1 MAENKY
7 IITIDLGTTLIKFG
21 LFDENLREICIHS
34 LSYDLKIDGNYI
46 EFDALQYWELCLKG
60 MDELLLKSG
69 INRKNAMVISLSSQA
84 ETIVPVDINGNPLRN
99 AISWLDSRSA
109 GEVDAIRR
117 EFDVEKAYGITG
129 QPDIITTWPAS
140 KILWMKSNEKQIYDK
155 AYKFLLLK
163 DFIIYKL
170 TGQFVSEFSI
180 YNFSYYFDINKKNY
194 WNEMLKFLG
203 IDIDKLP
210 ELKEPGEKAGLLAK
224 ENSEFLNLATDVVVN
239 CGCLDQ
245 MAGMIGTGNIRP
257 GVIGE
262 TTGTVM
268 VICAVVN
275 KPNINKYRI
284 PCHYNAVKNTYVMLP
299 IVESGGISLEWFKNN
314 FADRISFKQM
324 DLEVKNLL
332 PRTDDPVFLPYIV
345 GVNSPEYNPDA
356 RGVFYGL
363 SVSHN
368 NTHLAKAVM
377 EGICFIL
384 KKNLRYLGQ
393 IDIESEKIISSG
405 GGSNS
410 DVWNQMKADILDKE
424 VMVMESKEAA
434 SLGCA
439 ILGAVDIGFFSN
451 VEEAV
456 KKVVRVKTIYQ
467 PNNQNKSYY
476 EKQYELFLDI
486 YDRLYK

>member
-1 MAENKY
+1 M
-7 IITIDLGTTLIKFG
+7 
-21 LFDENLREICIHS
+21 
-34 LSYDLKIDGNYI
+34 
-46 EFDALQYWELCLKG
+46 
-60 MDELLLKSG
+60 
-69 INRKNAMVISLSSQA
+69 KN
-84 ETIVPVDINGNPLRN
+84 
-99 AISWLDSRSA
+99 
-109 GEVDAIRR
+109 
-117 EFDVEKAYGITG
+117 
-129 QPDIITTWPAS
+129 
-140 KILWMKSNEKQIYDK
+140 NEKQIYDK
-155 AYKFLLLK
+155 AKKFLLLK

-170 TGQFVSEFSI
+170 TGQFISEFSI
-180 YNFSYYFDINKKNY
+180 YNFSYYFDINRKTY
-194 WNEMLKFLG
+194 WREMLDFLG
-203 IDIDKLP
+203 VDTERLP
-210 ELKEPGEKAGLLAK
+210 ELKEPGERAGLLTK
-224 ENSEFLNLATDVVVN
+224 ENSEILELSSDVTVN

-245 MAGMIGTGNIRP
+245 MAGMIGTGNIRS

-275 KPNINKYRI
+275 KPNINKYKI
-284 PCHYNAVKNTYVMLP
+284 PCHYNALKDTYVMLP

-314 FADRISFKQM
+314 FVENLSFKQI
-324 DLEVKNLL
+324 DNGVKSIM
-332 PRTDDPVFLPYIV
+332 PKSGDPVFLPYIV
-345 GVNSPEYNPDA
+345 GVNSPEYNPGA

-368 NTHLAKAVM
+368 NIHLAKAVM

-410 DVWNQMKADILDKE
+410 DVWNQMKADILNKE

-439 ILGAVDIGFFSN
+439 ILAAVDMEYFGN

-456 KKVVRVKTIYQ
+456 RKIVKVRTIYKPQ
-467 PNNQNKSYY
+467 EQNKSYY

>member
-1 MAENKY
+1 MTKNKY

-60 MDELLLKSG
+60 IDELLLKSD
-69 INRKNAMVISLSSQA
+69 INRKNVITISLSSQA
-84 ETIVPVDINGNPLRN
+84 ETIVPVDVNGTPLRH

-117 EFDVEKAYGITG
+117 EFDMGKAYGITG

-140 KILWMKSNEKQIYDK
+140 KILWMKNNERQIYDK

-170 TGQFVSEFSI
+170 TGQFISEFSI
-180 YNFSYYFDINKKNY
+180 YNFSYYFDINKKKY
-194 WNEMLKFLG
+194 WDEMLEFLG

-210 ELKEPGEKAGLLAK
+210 ELKEPGEKAGLLTK
-224 ENSEFLNLATDVVVN
+224 ENSGFLNLISDVVVN

-245 MAGMIGTGNIRP
+245 MAGMIGTGNIKP

-268 VICAVVN
+268 VICAVVD

-284 PCHYNAVKNTYVMLP
+284 PCHYNAIKNTYVMLP

-314 FADRISFKQM
+314 FADRLSFKQM
-324 DLEVKNLL
+324 DLEVKNII
-332 PRTDDPVFLPYIV
+332 PRSGDPVFLPYIV

-356 RGVFYGL
+356 KGVFYGL

-368 NTHLAKAVM
+368 NLYLAKAVM

-384 KKNLRYLGQ
+384 KKNLKYLEQ
-393 IDIESEKIISSG
+393 IDIKSEKIISSG

-410 DVWNQMKADILDKE
+410 EVWNQMKADVLDME

-434 SLGCA
+434 SLGSA
-439 ILGAVDIGFFSN
+439 ILGAVDMGFFSSL
-451 VEEAV
+451 EKAV
-456 KKVVRVKTIYQ
+456 RKVVRVKTIYQ
-467 PNNQNKSYY
+467 PHNQNKSYY